1 MDDLRNRYAS
11 LRTEYQTTLASASKE
26 QNDGK
31 RKEQLLRLI
40 ELNTEM
46 GEVVGQ
52 MMQRTAQAEQRVD
65 LTALNTHLSEELVRI
80 QQDAQQ
86 LHGSR
91 DSNEVLRRL
100 AKPTTSSGSDVSVYM
115 YLGALAIGLILV
127 VLAVLQASFAS
138 PIMPPLSTPQL
149 GLTGSMQS

>member
-1 MDDLRNRYAS
+1 MDDLRNRYTA
-11 LRTEYQTTLASASKE
+11 LRTEYQQTLASASKE
-26 QNDGK
+26 QNDDK

-46 GEVVGQ
+46 SEVVSQ

-100 AKPTTSSGSDVSVYM
+100 AKPTAPSTDVSVYL

-127 VLAVLQASFAS
+127 VLAILQASFAT
-138 PIMPPLSTPQL
+138 PAMPPLATPQL
-149 GLTGSMQS
+149 GWSGSLQS